1 MLSQKQG
8 ENRQLTEKAHLARHP
23 EPLTINFNLPFSLF
37 CSLWPVFS
45 LMSFSV
51 QELCGL
57 GESDSPSPSCKGGFD
72 YFKLLQI
79 LIDLPIKR

>member
-45 LMSFSV
+45 LMSILFGSSD
-51 QELCGL
+51 L
-57 GESDSPSPSCKGGFD
+57 GGSDSPSPSCKGGFD